1 MLKACCRI
9 RQPSAARIGVCQNTR
24 NCWEFRD
31 ESHRAVDW
39 ARGVLAAKVEPQQG
53 LIAFVKDGSIGAE
66 DGQCMVRMQRSS
78 GSGWV
83 RVRGFHGHLYWPL
96 PARLAPVGTGKTKRE
111 KLNCR
116 SGKWPCDKADQPG
129 HFQVRSIACKKLSRW
144 PEWPQ
149 SISRGF
155 LLKNPGVSWTNP
167 YFSALGM

>member
-53 LIAFVKDGSIGAE
+53 LIAFAALELKTGNAWCACSAPRGPAA
-66 DGQCMVRMQRSS
+66 GQ
-78 GSGWV
+78 
-83 RVRGFHGHLYWPL
+83 VRGFHGHLYWPL

>member
-9 RQPSAARIGVCQNTR
+9 RQPSAARIGVRQNTR

-66 DGQCMVRMQRSS
+66 DGQCMVRMLRSS

-83 RVRGFHGHLYWPL
+83 ECGGSMVTLLASTGATGPGRNRQDE
-96 PARLAPVGTGKTKRE
+96 AR
-111 KLNCR
+111 
-116 SGKWPCDKADQPG
+116 KAQ
-129 HFQVRSIACKKLSRW
+129 LSQR
-144 PEWPQ
+144 
-149 SISRGF
+149 
-155 LLKNPGVSWTNP
+155 
-167 YFSALGM
+167 